1 MNVKN
6 VLTVVIPT
14 LNNINGIAYL
24 FDYFKEKSYDV
35 VIVDNQPNEEKKKI
49 VELVKSVK
57 SVESVESGK
66 IIYLPQEKNLG
77 FAIAVNRGA
86 KDVKSKWMR

>member
-49 VELVKSVK
+49 VESVK
-57 SVESVESGK
+57 SVESVESGR

-86 KDVKSKWMR
+86 KDVKTKWMR